1 LDYPDDRRA
10 ALVEALR
17 AQNAGNPSLELLAK
31 PGTVAVVTGQQV
43 GLFSGPAYSIYK
55 ALTAVRLAKQLT
67 KQGITAVPVFWLATE
82 DHDFAEINHCFVFN
96 GFYQP
101 VRLEV
106 PDEADGQRP
115 VGSMLVDNAPV
126 DQLREALAPF
136 AFGDDVFELVAK
148 AYEPGVT
155 YGQGFERLMR
165 ALLEKWGI
173 LFVDPLNPALRR
185 LAAPLLCEALEAA
198 SDLKTDLLKRNQELV
213 AAGYHAQ
220 VHIEPQTSLFFLLDR
235 DRRTSLR
242 RTNGDYASKDRT
254 YSIPEL
260 IDRAEQL
267 SPNALLR
274 PVVQDYLLPTVSYIG
289 GPAELAYMAQSQVLY
304 QRLLGRM
311 PVMTARSTFTILDHR
326 AAKLLDRYGLRVS
339 SLFQPEAA
347 FRDQISRTLVPA
359 EMVQHFEEAR
369 QKLAQSLDRLGVELT
384 QFDSTL
390 AKALERS
397 RSKMMYQLTKMEA
410 KAEREALRR
419 DERAT
424 EEARYLM
431 HLIYPD
437 RHLQERFYS
446 ILPFLAK
453 HGMDLLDTIYEHVN
467 LECPDHKILV
477 A

>member
-1 LDYPDDRRA
+1 
-10 ALVEALR
+10 
-17 AQNAGNPSLELLAK
+17 
-31 PGTVAVVTGQQV
+31 
-43 GLFSGPAYSIYK
+43 
-55 ALTAVRLAKQLT
+55 
-67 KQGITAVPVFWLATE
+67 
-82 DHDFAEINHCFVFN
+82 
-96 GFYQP
+96 
-101 VRLEV
+101 
-106 PDEADGQRP
+106 
-115 VGSMLVDNAPV
+115 
-126 DQLREALAPF
+126 
-136 AFGDDVFELVAK
+136 
-148 AYEPGVT
+148 
-155 YGQGFERLMR
+155 
-165 ALLEKWGI
+165 
-173 LFVDPLNPALRR
+173 
-185 LAAPLLCEALEAA
+185 
-198 SDLKTDLLKRNQELV
+198 
-213 AAGYHAQ
+213 
-220 VHIEPQTSLFFLLDR
+220 
-235 DRRTSLR
+235 
-242 RTNGDYASKDRT
+242 
-254 YSIPEL
+254 
-260 IDRAEQL
+260 
-267 SPNALLR
+267 
-274 PVVQDYLLPTVSYIG
+274 
-289 GPAELAYMAQSQVLY
+289 MAQSQVLY